1 MFRGRYQL
9 YLPYLKGS
17 RTLLTL
23 SLLAAIVFAAANAFG
38 LPFLMGKVLPAVFG
52 DEAARAAPLLSW
64 PEKFGGGAILHLP

>member
-17 RTLLTL
+17 RTLLVL
-23 SLLAAIVFAAANAFG
+23 SLFAAVVFAAANAFG

-52 DEAARAAPLLSW
+52 DDAARAAPLLAW
-64 PEKFGGGAILHLP
+64 PERLGG